1 MATLVFALHLKEM
14 ISGYIVGNFE
24 ELTWHLFACSFLK
37 FTEGFEKGFACV
49 RFILPNWLGNVVV
62 ELAETTYYKDKVYL
76 PREVQEKLG
85 LVDGDKL
92 YIEVLGRGV
101 ARLVVV
107 RGSDAGKRVLERLD
121 NPPNLGKLM
130 GRITREEIYE
140 DIT

>member
-1 MATLVFALHLKEM
+1 M
-14 ISGYIVGNFE
+14 
-24 ELTWHLFACSFLK
+24 
-37 FTEGFEKGFACV
+37 CV

-62 ELAETTYYKDKVYL
+62 DLAETTYYKDKVYL

-85 LVDGDKL
+85 LVDGDRL

-121 NPPNLGKLM
+121 NPPNLGKL
-130 GRITREEIYE
+130 GERITREEIYE

>member
-1 MATLVFALHLKEM
+1 MR
-14 ISGYIVGNFE
+14 
-24 ELTWHLFACSFLK
+24 
-37 FTEGFEKGFACV
+37 V
-49 RFILPNWLGNVVV
+49 RFILPSLLGNVVV

>member
-1 MATLVFALHLKEM
+1 MCV
-14 ISGYIVGNFE
+14 
-24 ELTWHLFACSFLK
+24 
-37 FTEGFEKGFACV
+37 CV

-85 LVDGDKL
+85 LVDGDRL
-92 YIEVLGRGV
+92 YIEVLERGV

-107 RGSDAGKRVLERLD
+107 RRSGAGKRVLERLD
-121 NPPNLGKLM
+121 NPPNLGKLR

-140 DIT
+140 NIT

>member
-1 MATLVFALHLKEM
+1 MH
-14 ISGYIVGNFE
+14 I
-24 ELTWHLFACSFLK
+24 
-37 FTEGFEKGFACV
+37 

-92 YIEVLGRGV
+92 YIEVLSRGV

>member
-1 MATLVFALHLKEM
+1 MR
-14 ISGYIVGNFE
+14 
-24 ELTWHLFACSFLK
+24 
-37 FTEGFEKGFACV
+37 V

>member
-1 MATLVFALHLKEM
+1 MH
-14 ISGYIVGNFE
+14 
-24 ELTWHLFACSFLK
+24 
-37 FTEGFEKGFACV
+37 V

-92 YIEVLGRGV
+92 YIEVLSRGV

>member
-1 MATLVFALHLKEM
+1 M
-14 ISGYIVGNFE
+14 
-24 ELTWHLFACSFLK
+24 W
-37 FTEGFEKGFACV
+37 V

-76 PREVQEKLG
+76 PREVREELG
-85 LVDGDKL
+85 LVDGDRL
-92 YIEVLGRGV
+92 VVEVLGRGV

-121 NPPNLGKLM
+121 DPPNLGRVKGGL
-130 GRITREEIYE
+130 RREEIYE